1 MKKKYFYI
9 DVNVKTMRIIKT
21 GISTNATHTGQTGG
35 PTVHRV
41 FLTVG
46 QYNKFKRAFK
56 ESNYNVSV

>member
-21 GISTNATHTGQTGG
+21 GISTNATHTGQTGD

-56 ESNYNVSV
+56 